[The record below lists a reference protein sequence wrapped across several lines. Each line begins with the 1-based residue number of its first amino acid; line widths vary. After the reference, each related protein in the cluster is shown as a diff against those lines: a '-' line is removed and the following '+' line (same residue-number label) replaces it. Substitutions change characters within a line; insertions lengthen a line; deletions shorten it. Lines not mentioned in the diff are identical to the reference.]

1 MAEESDAKSKRVVA
15 KRQYTRAE
23 NNLKEVLSQEDIP
36 IATVERRYAE
46 LNKKWS
52 DVQDTHDYY
61 ISFISDEDQDLMA
74 SEEKWMNEIQVR
86 FSKIEIEFDKHLEKR
101 NRLPKPTVTQLKE
114 NGESTRLANAL
125 KPDKVKFQQFNG
137 DIRKYPQFRREFQ
150 AHMEP
155 LYQTQ
160 QLAFVLK
167 SYLSE
172 SVREEVE
179 SLGEDHRRVW
189 ERLDQL
195 YGNPGKLVDAILNE
209 IKNLPYND
217 DETGTTLRMIKI
229 IEKANRDLEN
239 LGEGVEMSNATII
252 SIIEERMPI
261 RMKEEWVKVI
271 ASKTVNSRQ
280 KFKALM
286 ELIDDWRN
294 RLEYI
299 NSGIRTLPEQ
309 RSESHHVNMDGQT
322 AKQACW
328 LHKSLF
334 GEIGDHPIWRCREF
348 RTKNVQERLKLLKEN
363 NACQACLLTGCPGA
377 INPSECKKG
386 FKCRVQGCG
395 KDHNMLLHAHNQIYG
410 ATSHASDGLQG
421 DVSNESTLLQLQN
434 L

>member
-1 MAEESDAKSKRVVA
+1 M
-15 KRQYTRAE
+15 T
-23 NNLKEVLSQEDIP
+23 
-36 IATVERRYAE
+36 
-46 LNKKWS
+46 
-52 DVQDTHDYY
+52 
-61 ISFISDEDQDLMA
+61 
-74 SEEKWMNEIQVR
+74 EIEIR
-86 FSKIEIEFDKHLEKR
+86 FAKIEIEFDKHIEKR
-101 NRLPKPTVTQLKE
+101 NKPKPTVTQKKE
-114 NGESTRLANAL
+114 DGESTRLPNAI

-155 LYQTQ
+155 LYQKQ

-172 SVREEVE
+172 CVREEVE
-179 SLGEDHRRVW
+179 SIGEDHRRVW

-217 DETGTTLRMIKI
+217 GDTGTTLRMIKI
-229 IEKANRDLEN
+229 IEKANRDLES
-239 LGEGVEMSNATII
+239 LGEGMEMSNATII
-252 SIIEERMPI
+252 SIIEERMPT

-286 ELIDDWRN
+286 DLLDDWRN

-299 NSGIRTLPEQ
+299 NSGIRTMPEQ
-309 RSESHHVNMDGQT
+309 RGDSHHVSGENANSGGTRSAEGHRSVQT

-348 RTKNVQERLKLLKEN
+348 RSKTVQERLKLLKAN

-377 INPSECKKG
+377 TTPSECKRG

-395 KDHNMLLHAHNQIYG
+395 KDHNMLLHAHSDMYG
-410 ATSHASDGLQG
+410 ASSHAADGTQG
-421 DVSNESTLLQLQN
+421 DGSHESTILQLQI